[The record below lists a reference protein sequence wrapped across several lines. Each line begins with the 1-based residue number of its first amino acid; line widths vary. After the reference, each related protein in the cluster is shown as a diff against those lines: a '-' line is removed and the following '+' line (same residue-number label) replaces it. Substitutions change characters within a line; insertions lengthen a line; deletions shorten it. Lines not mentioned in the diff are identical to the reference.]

1 MKGAQIEIL
10 RQLTFL
16 EGAEPEV
23 VERLAAAAVER
34 IYRPGDIILEEGATG
49 GDMFLLVA
57 GLVEVVKGQ
66 GTQQVLLAHRE
77 DGYLFGEMAFIEQRP
92 RFATVRAL
100 EPTRVLQLPEETL
113 RSLLTEYP
121 LFFHRTLQMISARLR
136 RSDLQ
141 RIADLQRSN
150 EELARAYRE
159 LQEAQA
165 ALVEKERLER
175 ELELARDLQE
185 SILPR
190 EFPAMP
196 AISCGARYRAARM
209 VGGDFFDLISLDTA
223 RLGLVIA
230 DVSDKGMPA
239 ALFMALTRS
248 LIRAEARRSA
258 SPREVLLN
266 VHRLL
271 LEMSSSNTFVT
282 IFYGVLDLAQG
293 LLTYARAGHNH
304 PLRLRAG
311 SSECQW
317 LTGHGMMLGVVPDVV
332 LEEIALPV
340 FPGDL
345 FVLYTD
351 GVTDAKS
358 HAGDFFGADALR
370 RVVGDGRS
378 LGAQALCDLIFAEV
392 EQFGAG
398 AEQYDD
404 IALLVVRLDALA

>member
-1 MKGAQIEIL
+1 MTCAQIEIL
-10 RQLTFL
+10 RHLSFL

-34 IYRPGDIILEEGATG
+34 TYQPGDVILEEGATG

-92 RFATVRAL
+92 RFATVRVL
-100 EPTRVLQLPEETL
+100 EPTRVLQLPEEAL

-121 LFFHRTLQMISARLR
+121 LFFHRTLQMVSARLR

-141 RIADLQRSN
+141 RIAELQRSN
-150 EELARAYRE
+150 EELARAYRD

-190 EFPAMP
+190 EFPPMP
-196 AISCGARYRAARM
+196 GIRCGARYRAARM
-209 VGGDFFDLISLDTA
+209 VGGDFYDLIPLDTT

-230 DVSDKGMPA
+230 DVSDKGLPA

-304 PLRLRAG
+304 PLRLRVG

-317 LTGHGMMLGVVPDVV
+317 LGGQGMMLGVVPDVV

-358 HAGDFFGADALR
+358 RTGDFFGADALR
-370 RVVGDGRS
+370 RAVCAGRS
-378 LGAQALCDLIFAEV
+378 LGAQALCDLIFEEV

-398 AEQYDD
+398 AEQFDD
-404 IALLVVRLDALA
+404 IALLVVCLDALA